1 MISLSINGHN
11 ADICIR
17 AFRPNQRAAIK
28 IKRRAY
34 RHLISEGP
42 SLGGAK
48 MMPWCA
54 STSGSHE
61 KGASS
66 QRNRPNNWW
75 LLREKRASSFVF
87 PCSTMSDG
95 DSDGVFFFYSHIDPF
110 TYMSSKNRESQW
122 SNRIE
127 FERQRGES
135 RYTLDCAVICLFTYL
150 TCFKREIREFA
161 LAQLFFV
168 FFFVFSKMNSVV
180 SWTRRQLFGSLSR
193 VPWTLFLC
201 PFSPSSHIFVPF
213 FLFDSCSP
221 SFTLHPVRAMI

>member
-95 DSDGVFFFYSHIDPF
+95 DSDGVF
-110 TYMSSKNRESQW
+110 
-122 SNRIE
+122 
-127 FERQRGES
+127 
-135 RYTLDCAVICLFTYL
+135 
-150 TCFKREIREFA
+150 
-161 LAQLFFV
+161 LFF
-168 FFFVFSKMNSVV
+168 FFIH
-180 SWTRRQLFGSLSR
+180 TLIHSR
-193 VPWTLFLC
+193 TCLVKTERANDLTGLNLNAKGEKVATPWTVLLFAYLLTWLV
-201 PFSPSSHIFVPF
+201 SNEK
-213 FLFDSCSP
+213 
-221 SFTLHPVRAMI
+221 